1 MRCFLDNCNKFWIK
15 IISFQMGTLPTL
27 PFKVGMNIQ
36 KWAEKKAD
44 QLQHPSLQ
52 NVVKTGLDFCTTH
65 PYVGGFA
72 ILASAISLGPL
83 SLLIGFLV
91 VTNCCLLVGG
101 FLVELV
107 ILGTAVSIFLPI
119 FMFTCSVSFFITT
132 IFGTLSFIFGNNV
145 RIPKLKAKERAQ
157 KMTEPVA
164 ENIKGTYDYLDM
176 ELLKEDE
183 VESKMTQ
190 TYDWVDQTG
199 NEIKGDF
206 CDQIVGKVSIQ
217 NSETSDKQ

>member
-1 MRCFLDNCNKFWIK
+1 
-15 IISFQMGTLPTL
+15 
-27 PFKVGMNIQ
+27 MNIQ
-36 KWAEKKAD
+36 RWAEKKAA

-52 NVVKTGLDFCTTH
+52 NAIKAGLEFCKLH

-91 VTNCCLLVGG
+91 VTNCCLLIGG

-132 IFGTLSFIFGNNV
+132 IFGTISYIFGNNV
-145 RIPKLKAKERAQ
+145 RIPKLKAKEKAQ
-157 KMTEPVA
+157 KMTQPVA
-164 ENIKGTYDYLDM
+164 ENIEGTYDDLKE

-190 TYDWVDQTG
+190 TYDWVAQTG
-199 NEIKGDF
+199 NEIKEDF
-206 CDQIVGKVSIQ
+206 CDQIVGKVSNQ